1 MEFEDLRQYLV
12 SYNNCNICNSND
24 TSNWGER
31 GALKLVKCNKC
42 GLVYIN
48 PRLSDEGLNK
58 FYTEY
63 YKRRKDDIELTESRK
78 IMYGLEADL
87 LLKHIASHRNI
98 LDVGCGG
105 GGFLRA
111 FPESFSKI
119 GTEYD
124 TIAAKEAETYG
135 IPCYVGDFL
144 DLNIKETP
152 IDIII
157 FRGVIEHVVD
167 PKKTLYKASKLLSD
181 DGLLYITST
190 PNLDSV
196 CAEVYRGY
204 WNMVGPDHLFYFNE
218 TILSRILKQTG
229 LSLID
234 EYHFYEETPYQRL
247 MDDYGNLKVDL
258 NKLRKGE
265 TINNISPPFWG
276 NMLSLVY
283 KKNVRVEKT

>member
-1 MEFEDLRQYLV
+1 LR
-12 SYNNCNICNSND
+12 
-24 TSNWGER
+24 
-31 GALKLVKCNKC
+31 
-42 GLVYIN
+42 
-48 PRLSDEGLNK
+48 
-58 FYTEY
+58 
-63 YKRRKDDIELTESRK
+63 
-78 IMYGLEADL
+78 
-87 LLKHIASHRNI
+87 
-98 LDVGCGG
+98 

-124 TIAAKEAETYG
+124 AIAAKEVETSG
-135 IPCYVGDFL
+135 IQCYMGDFL
-144 DLNIKETP
+144 NLNITETP
-152 IDIII
+152 IDIIM

-167 PKKTLYKASKLLSD
+167 PKETLYKASTLLSD

-218 TILSRILKQTG
+218 NILSGVLKQAG

-234 EYHFYEETPYQRL
+234 EHHFYEETPYQGHT
-247 MDDYGNLKVDL
+247 DDYGNLKADL

-283 KKNVRVEKT
+283 KKNAGMKNS